1 METVLS
7 ILDKTTTYF
16 QKHGIENARLDAEL
30 LLSHVLECKRMQ
42 LYLDFERPLPEST
55 LASLRPLLKK
65 RANREPLQYLIGSTS
80 FMDFTLKTD
89 PRALIPRPETEEL
102 VELILAH
109 FDKRAKPERILDLG
123 TGTGAIACALA
134 RAFPDAEVMAT
145 DLSETTLT
153 LARENIERLAL
164 QQKIHCLQSHWFQGV
179 TGVYDLIVSNPP
191 YLADHELETLEPEV
205 GKFEPHR
212 ALASGPSGLEAIEVL
227 LTEAPKFLRK
237 NGVIFLETGCS
248 QESAI
253 RSFARELGQEPRLEC
268 FKDLNHRHRFV
279 RLEMG

>member
-89 PRALIPRPETEEL
+89 ARALIPRPETEEL

-109 FDKRAKPERILDLG
+109 YDKRTKPERILDLG

-134 RAFPDAEVMAT
+134 RSFPDAEIVAT

-153 LARENIERLAL
+153 LARENVEQLGL
-164 QQKIHCLQSHWFQGV
+164 QGKVQCSLSDWFQSVAGDF
-179 TGVYDLIVSNPP
+179 DLIVSNPP

-205 GKFEPHR
+205 GKHEPHR
-212 ALASGPSGLEAIEVL
+212 ALTSGPNGLEAIQVL
-227 LTEAPKFLRK
+227 LTEAPQFLRK
-237 NGVIFLETGCS
+237 NGVLFLETGCS

-253 RSFARELGQEPRLEC
+253 CSLAHELGLESRLEC

-279 RLEMG
+279 RLEMA